1 MTKQDVPRGDYFK
14 RNFELLQTRSGL
26 SWFEIARRADIDYA
40 TIYRMMNSKDGYSP
54 RSRTRE
60 RLAYVFGVDANAMR
74 NTLFDDETPM
84 KVRDKGDLP
93 QEDYQF
99 NPERIPLAKSTYA
112 LDFLSILDDDLP
124 STDDGLFVTEK
135 WLPPLPFQTK
145 EDQRLIA
152 IKAIGNA
159 LAPSILEGDLVYLD
173 KVTERDVEDVKN
185 GDFVLAVADSNPNGP
200 RNIVLRKLVID
211 DMGQQWL
218 MATNPDW
225 PGQRSVACEQVV
237 GVVIAIA
244 RQF

>member
-14 RNFELLQTRSGL
+14 RNFELLQIRSGL

-74 NTLFDDETPM
+74 NTLFDDETPI

-93 QEDYQF
+93 QEDYKF

-112 LDFLSILDDDLP
+112 LDWLSLLDDDLP
-124 STDDGLFVTEK
+124 STDDGFFVTEK

-145 EDQRLIA
+145 DNQRLIA
-152 IKAIGNA
+152 IKAVGNA
-159 LAPSILEGDLVYLD
+159 LAPMILEGDLVYLD
-173 KVTERDVEDVKN
+173 RVTEHEKTGVKN
-185 GDFVLAVADSNPNGP
+185 GDLILAAAKGVNSL
-200 RNIVLRKLVID
+200 VLRKLVID

-225 PGQRSVACEQVV
+225 PGQRSVQCLQIV
-237 GVVIAIA
+237 GIVTAIA

>member
-14 RNFELLQTRSGL
+14 RNFELLQIRSGL

-74 NTLFDDETPM
+74 NTLFDDETPI

-93 QEDYQF
+93 QEDYKF

-112 LDFLSILDDDLP
+112 LDWLSLLDDDLP
-124 STDDGLFVTEK
+124 STDDGFFVTEK

-145 EDQRLIA
+145 DNQRLIA
-152 IKAIGNA
+152 IKAVGNA
-159 LAPSILEGDLVYLD
+159 LAPMILEGDLVYLD
-173 KVTERDVEDVKN
+173 RVTEHEKTGVKN
-185 GDFVLAVADSNPNGP
+185 GDLILAAAKGANSL
-200 RNIVLRKLVID
+200 VLRKLVID

-225 PGQRSVACEQVV
+225 PGQRSVQCLQIV
-237 GVVIAIA
+237 GIVTAIA

>member
-14 RNFELLQTRSGL
+14 RNFELLQIRSGL

-74 NTLFDDETPM
+74 NTLFDDETPIQ
-84 KVRDKGDLP
+84 VRDKGDLP
-93 QEDYQF
+93 QEDYKF

-112 LDFLSILDDDLP
+112 LDWLSLLDDDLP
-124 STDDGLFVTEK
+124 STDDGCFITEK

-145 EDQRLIA
+145 DDQRLIA
-152 IKAIGNA
+152 IKAVGNA
-159 LAPSILEGDLVYLD
+159 LAPLILEGDLVYLD
-173 KVTERDVEDVKN
+173 RVTEHEKTGVKN
-185 GDFVLAVADSNPNGP
+185 GDFVLATAKGANSL
-200 RNIVLRKLVID
+200 VLRKLVID
-211 DMGQQWL
+211 DMEQQWL

-225 PGQRSVACEQVV
+225 PGQRNIQCIQIV
-237 GVVIAIA
+237 GIVKAIA